1 MLSDDKKKA
10 PTAGFLVVPN
20 LDDAVAYYTRVF
32 GATEAERYQDTRG
45 KVWYAVIHIFD
56 LPIQL
61 MEPFPSMGLF
71 APATPDGS
79 TADASA
85 LVVNLR
91 DVDAAF
97 NTAIRSG
104 STPIIAPQHNPIDGT
119 RSSDFRDPF
128 GHRWQIRLDT
138 KPAVVP
144 ALVVPNLD
152 QAVQFNV
159 SVFKA
164 SEKQRVVH
172 PVDKKA
178 QSTITVG
185 SGSMLLLE
193 ASPARSLAP
202 LPISTTYRDSSM
214 LALTV
219 PDLDAT
225 YTAAIKAGATPI
237 ITPHDAYWGDRYAEF
252 RLPFSPIRAAGCGV
266 EETPIGVS
274 PTEMQKTF
282 NKFLVDNNNPL
293 SPAEVI
299 GDKMV
304 TS

>member
-1 MLSDDKKKA
+1 MLSQDKKKA

-71 APATPDGS
+71 APDPTTGG

-85 LVVNLR
+85 LVINLR
-91 DVDAAF
+91 NIDTPF
-97 NTAIRSG
+97 NTAVRSG
-104 STPIIAPQHNPIDGT
+104 STPIVTPQHNPIDGT
-119 RSSDFRDPF
+119 RTADFRDPF

-138 KPAVVP
+138 KPGIVP
-144 ALVVPNLD
+144 AMVVPNLD
-152 QAVQFNV
+152 QAVGFNV
-159 SVFKA
+159 TVFKA
-164 SEKQRVVH
+164 SEKQRVIH
-172 PVDKKA
+172 PIDKTS
-178 QSTITVG
+178 QSTLTLG
-185 SGSMLLLE
+185 AGSMLLLE
-193 ASPARSLAP
+193 ASPSRSLAP

-214 LALTV
+214 LAFTV

-237 ITPHDAYWGDRYAEF
+237 ITPHDAYWGDRYAEI

-266 EETPIGVS
+266 EETPIPVS
-274 PTEMQKTF
+274 PTDMQKTF
-282 NKFLVDNNNPL
+282 DKFLVDNNNPL
-293 SPAEVI
+293 SPAEAI